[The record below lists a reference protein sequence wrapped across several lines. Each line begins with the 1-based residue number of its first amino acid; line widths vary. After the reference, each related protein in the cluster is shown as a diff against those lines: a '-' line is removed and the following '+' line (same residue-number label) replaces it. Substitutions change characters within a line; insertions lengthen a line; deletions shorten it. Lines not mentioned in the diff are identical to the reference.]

1 MIAATLILRKFLF
14 CYHCMSFSEFLM
26 NILFHRFTVDEAFN
40 ITENEINDD
49 DNKHYQIVFL
59 LPIETANPDTDKDSE
74 ESDNKCNE
82 NVNHLPSR
90 ILKETAKVIYPR
102 SCKPSIE
109 MLKERK
115 KIKPKNNALAISSIK
130 IQKRISS
137 RKRKLAC
144 ESNLLDVELQQ
155 TKSEALCAWNEEE
168 INENLQPAMLFHA
181 ARQTINTAADCF
193 KWFCNTDLIRMLTE
207 QSNLFAQQKGKQG
220 DILEEEMYVF
230 MAILLLSGYAP
241 LPY

>member
-1 MIAATLILRKFLF
+1 LQA
-14 CYHCMSFSEFLM
+14 
-26 NILFHRFTVDEAFN
+26 FHR
-40 ITENEINDD
+40 
-49 DNKHYQIVFL
+49 
-59 LPIETANPDTDKDSE
+59 
-74 ESDNKCNE
+74 
-82 NVNHLPSR
+82 NV
-90 ILKETAKVIYPR
+90 
-102 SCKPSIE
+102 
-109 MLKERK
+109 ERK
-115 KIKPKNNALAISSIK
+115 EKIKPKNNALAISSIK

-168 INENLQPAMLFHA
+168 INENLQGISPQPAMLFHA